1 MVGKPWK
8 DVPDLWKG
16 EKQYLNW
23 LRGQIRRIWSRH
35 PIKHRYVAQRETPTP
50 VEASALHLPIG
61 CALTARTKRLRECEM
76 CKQWYPPSWLE
87 VDHIHGGVGFDN
99 YEEFLEW
106 QERMLFVTFEDI
118 RELCKTCHADVT
130 LSQKLGCTLDAVPKE
145 RERIEF
151 GKLKATKQNE
161 TLATLNLKQGKNP
174 AERVAIFNEHL
185 EKKYGQSDN

>member
-1 MVGKPWK
+1 MGKPWE
-8 DVPDLWKG
+8 DIPDLWKG

-35 PIKHRYVAQRETPTP
+35 PIKHRYVAQRTSYTRAEL
-50 VEASALHLPIG
+50 ELILKLPDDVSPR
-61 CALTARTKRLRECEM
+61 AKKFRNCEM
-76 CKQWYPPSWLE
+76 CECLTPVGQLE
-87 VDHIHGGVGFDN
+87 IDHIHGGVGFDT

-106 QERMLFVTFEDI
+106 QQRILFVSFKDI

-130 LSQKLGCTLDAVPKE
+130 LSQKLGCTLDEVPKE

-161 TLATLNLKQGKNP
+161 TLTKLGLQQGKNP
-174 AERVAIFNEHL
+174 AERTAIHNEYL
-185 EKKYGQSDN
+185 EKKYG